1 MATTLSRAICL
12 MLLIGGVVR
21 AAGGRWQDPAQDP
34 ARPTF
39 STESDLVVLHVTV
52 FDRHGDPVPRLTGD
66 VFHVVEDGMPQTI
79 SVFSGEDAPVAV
91 GLVVDNSS
99 SMLTRTYCMR
109 MTRELESDGQP
120 LRRSSRAARPRP
132 W

>member
-12 MLLIGGVVR
+12 SILIGSVVR
-21 AAGGRWQDPAQDP
+21 AAGGLGQDPAPEP

-52 FDRHGDPVPRLTGD
+52 FDRHGDPVPQLNQG
-66 VFHVVEDGMPQTI
+66 VFHIVEDGTPQTI
-79 SVFSGEDAPVAV
+79 SMFSGEDAPVAV

-99 SMLTRTYCMR
+99 SMITR
-109 MTRELESDGQP
+109 
-120 LRRSSRAARPRP
+120 RAMVMAGVMAFAETSKPDDQ
-132 W
+132 